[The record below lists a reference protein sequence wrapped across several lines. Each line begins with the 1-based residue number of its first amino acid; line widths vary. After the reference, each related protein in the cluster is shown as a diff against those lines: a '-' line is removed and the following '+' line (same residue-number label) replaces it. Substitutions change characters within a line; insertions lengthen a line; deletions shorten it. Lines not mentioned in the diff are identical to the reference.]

1 MSKAFICSVTVNK
14 SGAAL
19 DEDEIAFLKETMP
32 CGVILFKQNCQS
44 KEQVKAL
51 VESVKSILG
60 PNALILV
67 DQEGGKIQRLKPPI
81 WKAHPAANSF
91 VKEILQQSNRYPMV
105 ESSAY
110 DMGVELA
117 EVGIN
122 VDCFPV
128 LDVPVSG
135 ASLIIGSRAYSD
147 NPDEVATL
155 GRWAAIGMKRSGVE
169 PVIKHMPGH
178 GRATVDSHKGLPVV
192 DTDLKTLKETDFV
205 PFVFNNDWK
214 FGMVAHVVYSAID
227 PKEPASQSRKVVQE
241 IIRDYI
247 GFKGILM
254 TDDLTMEALSGS
266 FAERAKKAIDS
277 GIDIVLICNDTLEDA
292 RRVSEV
298 VPNISIGV

>member
-19 DEDEIAFLKETMP
+19 DADEIAFLKETQP

-60 PNALILV
+60 PKALILV
-67 DQEGGKIQRLKPPI
+67 DQEGGKIQRLKPPV

-91 VKEILQQSNRYPMV
+91 ASKPVDTEERV
-105 ESSAY
+105 EQAATI
-110 DMGVELA
+110 MGEELA

-135 ASLIIGSRAYSD
+135 ASLIIGSRAYST
-147 NPDEVATL
+147 NPTQVAIL
-155 GRWAAIGMKRSGVE
+155 GRAAALGMMRSGVH

-178 GRATVDSHKGLPVV
+178 GRATVDSHHALPFV
-192 DTDLKTLKETDFV
+192 DTPLEELKKTDFI
-205 PFVFNNDWK
+205 PFCYNYDIK
-214 FGMVAHVVYSAID
+214 FGMVAHVVYTAID

-247 GFKGILM
+247 GFKGLLM
-254 TDDLTMEALSGS
+254 TDDLTMEALTGS
-266 FAERAKKAIDS
+266 FSERAKKAIDS

-292 RRVSEV
+292 RQVAAV
-298 VPNISIGV
+298 VPNITIDL